1 VKIAAMVVLGTLLL
15 AMGQRSILAPLVVWM
30 AAMLSVVCTDFT
42 GWFRLHRNLAALAAF
57 GVLGLFLPDLIRYEN
72 EARLFVLAD
81 LLIWWQV
88 VFLFIA
94 RDPQRYRPLMLVA
107 AVMGKFAYGAAVLV
121 MFSQGRI
128 TPVVLGAGLVD
139 IALGALFVVAF
150 IKTRELSPATGS
162 LEAIRSLA

>member
-1 VKIAAMVVLGTLLL
+1 MRFAKWTFLLSGLYGLLL
-15 AMGQRSILAPLVVWM
+15 LTPMLFMEQRMSQEVPPAITHPEYFYGFLLAGI
-30 AAMLSVVCTDFT
+30 A
-42 GWFRLHRNLAALAAF
+42 
-57 GVLGLFLPDLIRYEN
+57 
-72 EARLFVLAD
+72 
-81 LLIWWQV
+81 WQV

-107 AVMGKFAYGAAVLV
+107 AVMEKFAYGAAVLV